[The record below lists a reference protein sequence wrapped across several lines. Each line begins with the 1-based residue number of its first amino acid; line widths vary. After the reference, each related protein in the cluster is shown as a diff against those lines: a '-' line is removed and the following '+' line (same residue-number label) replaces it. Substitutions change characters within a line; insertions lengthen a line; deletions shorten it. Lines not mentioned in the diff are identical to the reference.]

1 MNITLTTTPEFLERL
16 ETLLMSFENA
26 IDDHLYS
33 IWSESSTRQA
43 QKELAIIQDELGNL
57 ITQAQIQIIANSED
71 GQ

>member
-16 ETLLMSFENA
+16 EALLMRYEIA
-26 IDDHLYS
+26 ISDHLYN
-33 IWSESSTRQA
+33 IWMESDIRKIQNDI
-43 QKELAIIQDELGNL
+43 AIMQDELSNL

>member
-16 ETLLMSFENA
+16 ETLLMRYEIA
-26 IDDHLYS
+26 ISDHLYN
-33 IWSESSTRQA
+33 IWMESDIREIQNDI
-43 QKELAIIQDELGNL
+43 AIMQDELSNL

>member
-16 ETLLMSFENA
+16 ETLLMRYEIA
-26 IDDHLYS
+26 IDDHLYG
-33 IWSESSTRQA
+33 IWSESSTREA
-43 QKELAIIQDELGNL
+43 QKDIATIQHELGNL